1 MVKYVIHALGLKM
14 AANLIIQPMC
24 PIDEYAIIVRNWVWF
39 IPITPPTTA
48 FMAAID
54 IIKFIF
60 FWGRRKAKMDSG
72 ANFCHV
78 DRIKQ
83 EIHEIEAITEGYQKW
98 QGTLPSF
105 NIIAAVRIRG
115 MKLCNREK
123 GIHKEVLDIKSK
135 ADPKAW
141 ARKYFTDPSVSWLLL
156 VCIMIGINLR
166 RLSSI
171 APHTNSQLA
180 LDKAIRVLST
190 KVTSIRAIVGDL
202 E

>member
-1 MVKYVIHALGLKM
+1 M
-14 AANLIIQPMC
+14 AAM
-24 PIDEYAIIVRNWVWF
+24 
-39 IPITPPTTA
+39 
-48 FMAAID
+48 D

-60 FWGRRKAKMDSG
+60 FWGRRKARIDKG

-83 EIHEIEAITEGYQKW
+83 EIHEIEAMTEGYQKW

-105 NIIAAVRIRG
+105 SIIAAVRIKG
-115 MKLCNREK
+115 MKLGRREK
-123 GIHKEVLDIKSK
+123 GIHNEVLDIKSN

-156 VCIMIGINLR
+156 VCSIIGINLR

-171 APHTNSQLA
+171 APHTNNQLA
-180 LDKAIRVLST
+180 LERAIKVLRI
-190 KVTSIRAIVGDL
+190 KVTRVRAIVGDL